1 MLPEWMQKEDD
12 YHPEKDGSRFVLS
25 TIKTIGCAMA
35 QIRVRR
41 GHEKGRTLPPV
52 FKLCL
57 LLILILSVM

>member
-35 QIRVRR
+35 QIRVQH
-41 GHEKGRTLPPV
+41 GHEKGGHCRL
-52 FKLCL
+52 FSNCACC
-57 LLILILSVM
+57 